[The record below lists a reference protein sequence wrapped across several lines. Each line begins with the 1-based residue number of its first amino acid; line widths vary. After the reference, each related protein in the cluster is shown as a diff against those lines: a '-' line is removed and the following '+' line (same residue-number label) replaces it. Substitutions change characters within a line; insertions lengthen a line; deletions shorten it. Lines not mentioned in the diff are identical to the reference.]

1 MFVVIV
7 GGGKTGSHLA
17 ELLQAEGHEIALV
30 EKRPAVLERLEQELI
45 GVHIVSGDACDPQVL
60 QNVGVSRADV
70 VAVMTGDDEDN
81 LVASLLA
88 KFEFNA
94 RRVIARVNNSK
105 NEPLFTPDMGVDV
118 AVSQAHIMAKLI
130 QEQIG
135 VGELMTL
142 FKRQQGNLAL
152 VQETLQADSRAV
164 GKAVKDLGFPKESV
178 LLAVV
183 RGPQVLIPY
192 GDTVLQ
198 AGDEVLALTNVNE
211 RPHLAAILGS

>member
-1 MFVVIV
+1 MFVVII
-7 GGGKTGSHLA
+7 GGGKAGSHLA
-17 ELLQAEGHEIALV
+17 ELLQVEGHEIALV
-30 EKRPAVLERLEQELI
+30 EKRPAVLEKLEQELI
-45 GVHIVSGDACDPQVL
+45 GVHIVNGDACDPQVL
-60 QNVGVSRADV
+60 QAVGVSRADV

-105 NEPLFTPDMGVDV
+105 NESLFTPDMGVDV

-142 FKRQQGNLAL
+142 FKLQQGNLAL
-152 VQETLQADSRAV
+152 VEETLPEGSRAA
-164 GKAVKDLGFPKESV
+164 GKTIKDLGLPKESILV
-178 LLAVV
+178 AIV
-183 RGPQVLIPY
+183 RGPQVLIPS
-192 GDTVLQ
+192 GDTVMQ
-198 AGDEVLALTNVNE
+198 AGDEVLALTHVNE
-211 RPHLAAILGS
+211 RPHLAAILGA

>member
-1 MFVVIV
+1 
-7 GGGKTGSHLA
+7 
-17 ELLQAEGHEIALV
+17 
-30 EKRPAVLERLEQELI
+30 
-45 GVHIVSGDACDPQVL
+45 
-60 QNVGVSRADV
+60 
-70 VAVMTGDDEDN
+70 
-81 LVASLLA
+81 LLA

-142 FKRQQGNLAL
+142 FKLQQGDLAL

-178 LLAVV
+178 LVAFV

-211 RPHLAAILGS
+211 RPRLAAILGA

>member
-1 MFVVIV
+1 MFVVIL
-7 GGGKTGSHLA
+7 GGGKAGSHLA

-30 EKRPAVLERLEQELI
+30 EKRPAVLERLEQELS
-45 GVHIVSGDACDPQVL
+45 GVHIVNGDACDPQVL
-60 QNVGVSRADV
+60 QDIGVSRADV

-142 FKRQQGNLAL
+142 FKLQQGNLAL
-152 VQETLQADSRAV
+152 VQETLQADSQAV

-178 LLAVV
+178 LVAVV
-183 RGPQVLIPY
+183 RGPQLLIPS
-192 GDTVLQ
+192 GDTMLQ
-198 AGDEVLALTNVNE
+198 AGDEVLALTHVNE
-211 RPHLAAILGS
+211 QPHLAAILGA

>member
-1 MFVVIV
+1 MFVVII
-7 GGGKTGSHLA
+7 GGGKAGSHLA

-30 EKRPAVLERLEQELI
+30 EKRPAVLERLEQELS
-45 GVHIVSGDACDPQVL
+45 GVHIVNGDACDPQVL
-60 QNVGVSRADV
+60 KEVGVSRADV

-105 NEPLFTPDMGVDV
+105 NESLFTPDMGVDV

-142 FKRQQGNLAL
+142 FKLQQGNLDL
-152 VQETLQADSRAV
+152 VQETLPADSRAV

-178 LLAVV
+178 LVAVV
-183 RGPQVLIPY
+183 RGPRVLIPY

-198 AGDEVLALTNVNE
+198 AGDEVLALTHVDE
-211 RPHLAAILGS
+211 RPHLAAILGA

>member
-142 FKRQQGNLAL
+142 FKLQQGDLAL

-178 LLAVV
+178 LVAFV

-211 RPHLAAILGS
+211 RPRLAAILGS

>member
-1 MFVVIV
+1 MFVVII
-7 GGGKTGSHLA
+7 GGGKAGSHLA

-30 EKRPAVLERLEQELI
+30 EKRPAVLEKLDQELH

-60 QNVGVSRADV
+60 QDIGVSRADV

-105 NEPLFTPDMGVDV
+105 NESLFTPDMGVDV

-135 VGELMTL
+135 MGELMTM
-142 FKRQQGNLAL
+142 FKLQQGNLDL
-152 VQETLQADSRAV
+152 VQETLSADSRAV
-164 GKAVKDLGFPKESV
+164 GRAVKDLGVPKESV
-178 LLAVV
+178 LVAVV

-198 AGDEVLALTNVNE
+198 AGDEVLALTHVKE
-211 RPHLAAILGS
+211 RPHLAAILGA

>member
-1 MFVVIV
+1 MFVVII
-7 GGGKTGSHLA
+7 GGGKAGSHLA

-30 EKRPAVLERLEQELI
+30 EKRPAVLEKLEQELS
-45 GVHIVSGDACDPQVL
+45 GVHIVNGDACDPQVL
-60 QNVGVSRADV
+60 QDVGVSRADV

-118 AVSQAHIMAKLI
+118 AVSQAHIIAKLI

-142 FKRQQGNLAL
+142 FKLQQGNLAL

-164 GKAVKDLGFPKESV
+164 GRAVKDLGFPKESV
-178 LLAVV
+178 LVAVV

-198 AGDEVLALTNVNE
+198 AGDEVLALTHVNE
-211 RPHLAAILGS
+211 RPHLAAILGA

>member
-1 MFVVIV
+1 MFVVII

-60 QNVGVSRADV
+60 QGVGVSRADV
-70 VAVMTGDDEDN
+70 VAIMTGDDEDN

-135 VGELMTL
+135 MGELMTL
-142 FKRQQGNLAL
+142 FKLQQGNLAL
-152 VQETLQADSRAV
+152 VQETLPADSQAI
-164 GKAVKDLGFPKESV
+164 GKAVKDLGIPKESV
-178 LLAVV
+178 LVAVL
-183 RGPQVLIPY
+183 RGPQLLIPY

-211 RPHLAAILGS
+211 RPHLAAILGA

>member
-1 MFVVIV
+1 MFGVIV

-142 FKRQQGNLAL
+142 FKLQQGDLAL

-178 LLAVV
+178 LVAFV

-211 RPHLAAILGS
+211 RPRLAAILGA

>member
-142 FKRQQGNLAL
+142 FKLQQGDLAL

-178 LLAVV
+178 LVAFV

-211 RPHLAAILGS
+211 RPRLAAILGA

>member
-1 MFVVIV
+1 MFVVII
-7 GGGKTGSHLA
+7 GGGKAGSHLA
-17 ELLQAEGHEIALV
+17 ELLQVEGHEIALV
-30 EKRPAVLERLEQELI
+30 EKRPAVLDRLEQELSD
-45 GVHIVSGDACDPQVL
+45 VHIVNGDASDPQVL
-60 QNVGVSRADV
+60 QDIGVSRADV

-105 NEPLFTPDMGVDV
+105 NESLFTPDMGVDV

-135 VGELMTL
+135 MGELMTL
-142 FKRQQGNLAL
+142 FKLQQGNLDL
-152 VQETLQADSRAV
+152 VQETLPPDSRAI
-164 GKAVKDLGFPKESV
+164 GRAVRDLGIPKESV
-178 LLAVV
+178 LVAVV
-183 RGPQVLIPY
+183 RGPQVLIPH

-198 AGDEVLALTNVNE
+198 AGDEVLALTHVNE
-211 RPHLAAILGS
+211 RPHLAAILGA